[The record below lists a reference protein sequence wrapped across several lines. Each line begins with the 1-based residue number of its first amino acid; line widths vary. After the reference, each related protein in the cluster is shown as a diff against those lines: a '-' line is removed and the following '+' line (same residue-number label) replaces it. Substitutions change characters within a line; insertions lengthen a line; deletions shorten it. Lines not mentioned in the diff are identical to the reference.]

1 MHAYASGPHGLS
13 LTASEGNRMTAQ
25 AFEVGRFADV
35 RGADDAAAADLGA
48 AGLALGAGFVA
59 IVVVG
64 DALGAT
70 LAGAAVVIEGSG
82 AA

>member
-1 MHAYASGPHGLS
+1 
-13 LTASEGNRMTAQ
+13 MTAQ
-25 AFEVGRFADV
+25 AIEVGRFADV